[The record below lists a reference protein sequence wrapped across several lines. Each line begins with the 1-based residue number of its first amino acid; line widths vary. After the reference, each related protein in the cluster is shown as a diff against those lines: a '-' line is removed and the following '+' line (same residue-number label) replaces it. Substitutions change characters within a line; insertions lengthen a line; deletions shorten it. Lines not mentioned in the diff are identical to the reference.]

1 MEEAFRNFW
10 KLIWDTEN
18 PSATLLAVS
27 GGVDSMVLCHLMH
40 QSGFPFAIAHVNFK
54 LRGKESEED
63 EAFVRKQAQAYG
75 VSFHTKKCDTQRYA
89 WERKISIQMAA
100 RELRYRYFE
109 EVRSEHG
116 YYATAT
122 GHHQKD
128 VVETILVNLIR
139 GTGIA
144 GLHGIRS
151 KREGLI
157 RPLLFATREQIR
169 HYAEAENLEWR
180 EDSSNQSSKYHR
192 NLIRNEILPAMRRI
206 NPSAES
212 ALAQTAERLNAVEV
226 VYRQA
231 IEETKRRVFT
241 NEPDG
246 TFSIALDRLLE
257 ENEPILRLF
266 EMIKPFG
273 FHYQDAHD
281 LMRKSGQSGRRF
293 YSGEF
298 EAIADRMRLVLRP
311 VRQEP
316 VPQAEQW
323 PLQERGHRYGPYEL
337 QVDFIAD
344 WQPELLEKNPQLA
357 FIDAES
363 LKGDVLTIRAW
374 QEGDWFQPLGMP
386 GRKKLSDFFVDQKI
400 PVHLKEHIP
409 IICQQDEIIWIGG
422 LRLDERYRVKPET
435 KQAYRLELKKA

>member
-10 KLIWDTEN
+10 KLIWNAEN
-18 PSATLLAVS
+18 PGTTLLAVS
-27 GGVDSMVLCHLMH
+27 GGVDSIVLCHLMH
-40 QSGFPFAIAHVNFK
+40 QCHLPFAIAHVNFR

-63 EAFVRKQAQAYG
+63 EAFVKQKALSYG
-75 VSFHTKKCDTQRYA
+75 VPFHSKKFETQRYA
-89 WERKISIQMAA
+89 WERKISVQMAA

-109 EVRSEHG
+109 EVCKAQG
-116 YYATAT
+116 YIATAT

-151 KREGLI
+151 RREGLI
-157 RPLLFATREQIR
+157 RPLLFATREEIR
-169 HYAEAENLEWR
+169 AYAESAQLVWR

-212 ALAQTAERLNAVEV
+212 ALAQTAERLNAVEA
-226 VYRQA
+226 VYRHA
-231 IEETKRRVFT
+231 IEETKKRVFS
-241 NEPDG
+241 EEADG
-246 TFSIALDRLLE
+246 TFSIALDLLFE

-266 EMIKPFG
+266 EIIKPFG

-293 YSGEF
+293 YSGEY
-298 EAIADRMRLVLRP
+298 EAITDRMRMVLRP
-311 VRQEP
+311 VKQEP
-316 VPQAEQW
+316 VPQAEEW
-323 PLQERGHRYGPYEL
+323 PLRERRHRYGAYEL
-337 QVDFIAD
+337 QIDFIEN
-344 WQPELLEKNPQLA
+344 WEPELLVKNAHLA
-357 FIDAES
+357 FIDADC
-363 LKGDVLTIRAW
+363 LKGGALTIRSW